1 MLRLFMLLSVLFSS
15 FVQAGASVDINK
27 ADAVQIAS
35 ALEGI
40 GQKKAEKI
48 VTWRKAH
55 GPFKSVD
62 DLAKVTGIGSKLAAR
77 NKDYVQFSSHSAN
90 NVRSADVK
98 SAQEKGVLS
107 LPVGAYSAR

>member
-1 MLRLFMLLSVLFSS
+1 MRLSLLSFLLIVS
-15 FVQAGASVDINK
+15 VAQAGEVVDINK

-62 DLAKVTGIGSKLAAR
+62 DLAKVTGIGSKLATR
-77 NKDYVQFSSHSAN
+77 NKDYLQFSSQGANKVHSAD
-90 NVRSADVK
+90 AK
-98 SAQEKGVLS
+98 YAQEKGVLS
-107 LPVGAYSAR
+107 LPVGAYSPK